1 MRDARPS
8 DWFIAGMFFTFGAVG
23 AGLIMA
29 AVVVVVVLALGLG
42 ALLHR

>member
-29 AVVVVVVLALGLG
+29 AVAVVVLALGFG

>member
-29 AVVVVVVLALGLG
+29 AVVVVALALGLG

>member
-23 AGLIMA
+23 AALIMA
-29 AVVVVVVLALGLG
+29 AVVVVALALGLG

>member
-23 AGLIMA
+23 VGLIMA
-29 AVVVVVVLALGLG
+29 AVVVVALALGLG

>member
-8 DWFIAGMFFTFGAVG
+8 DWFIAGIFFTFGAVG

-29 AVVVVVVLALGLG
+29 AVVVVALALGLG